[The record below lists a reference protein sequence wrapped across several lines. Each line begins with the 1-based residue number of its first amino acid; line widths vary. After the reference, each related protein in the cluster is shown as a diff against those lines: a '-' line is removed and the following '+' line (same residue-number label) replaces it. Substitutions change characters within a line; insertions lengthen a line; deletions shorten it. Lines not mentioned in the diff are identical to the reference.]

1 MADSS
6 AKDKQESLL
15 PNTGQLPL
23 SSIIPAIEEARKQ
36 RPPFVPS
43 VGLPNVIRTPQELM
57 VERGMENCAFKSV
70 LAGVVGYGL
79 GAVFGLFTAGMDSSM
94 PNPMTGVPD
103 QSAKA
108 ILRDM
113 KSRAVSYGKNFGVV
127 GLMFSGTEC
136 LVESFRGKSDWKNG
150 TLSGG
155 ITGGLIGLRAG
166 GKAAVMGAL
175 GFAAFST
182 AIDYYLR

>member
-1 MADSS
+1 MADHFE
-6 AKDKQESLL
+6 AEKGEDLAF
-15 PNTGQLPL
+15 PNQQMPL
-23 SSIIPAIEEARKQ
+23 SSIIPAVQEARRH

-57 VERGMENCAFKSV
+57 VERVMENCAFKSI

-94 PNPMTGVPD
+94 PNPMTGVAD

-113 KSRAVSYGKNFGVV
+113 KSRAVSYGKNFGIV
-127 GLMFSGTEC
+127 GFMFSGTEC

-155 ITGGLIGLRAG
+155 ITGGILGLRAG

-182 AIDYYLR
+182 VIDYYLR

>member
-6 AKDKQESLL
+6 SGDEQQIVKNIEEF
-15 PNTGQLPL
+15 PL
-23 SSIIPAIEEARKQ
+23 SSIIPAIEEARKR

-57 VERGMENCAFKSV
+57 VERVMENCAFKSV

-79 GAVFGLFTAGMDSSM
+79 GTVFGLFTAGMDSSM
-94 PNPMTGVPD
+94 PNPMTGVAD

-108 ILRDM
+108 ILKDM